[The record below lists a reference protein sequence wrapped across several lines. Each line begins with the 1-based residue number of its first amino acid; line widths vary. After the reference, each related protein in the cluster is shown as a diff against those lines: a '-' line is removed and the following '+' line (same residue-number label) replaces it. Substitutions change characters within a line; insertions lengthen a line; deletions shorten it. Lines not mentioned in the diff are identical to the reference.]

1 MPVIPVK
8 YTRPPLYGYQTKIL
22 DSPARYTCTAAAT
35 KVGKTASHIV
45 WLFEQALT
53 CKANQSVWWV
63 APSWSQAKVAYD
75 RMKVQLTDVNGNK
88 FFKTNESD
96 LLLTLRTGVKIQFKT
111 GEKPDNLYGDDVY
124 AIVVDE
130 ASRIREAAWFALRT
144 TITAT
149 GGKMKFIGNVRGR
162 KNWFYKMCVRAAG
175 QDNISS
181 GGNYEYFKIT
191 AYDAAEAGMITKDGR
206 SFYDEIIEAKKDLP
220 DSVFRELYLAEP
232 SEDGSNPF
240 GIAHIAGCVAGMSS
254 KPAICFGVDL
264 AKSVDFTAIVGLDED
279 GFVCRFDYFQKDW
292 RLTTEMVVDLPR
304 GVVVIDSTGVG
315 DPISEDVI
323 RSRPDVERFIFTQR
337 SKQQIME
344 GLALAIQKRLIHFPD
359 GIIRDQLESFEYNY
373 TIRGVS
379 YSAPSGE
386 HDDAVCALALAWSRF
401 SSAVVSPDG
410 PSFW

>member
-1 MPVIPVK
+1 MPVVPVE
-8 YTRPPLYGYQTKIL
+8 YTRPKLYDYQTKIL

-45 WLFEQALT
+45 WLFEEAYK

-63 APSWSQAKVAYD
+63 APSWSQAKIAYD
-75 RMKVQLTDVNGNK
+75 RLKVQLVDKKGNK
-88 FFKTNESD
+88 FFKTNDSD
-96 LLLTLRTGVKIQFKT
+96 LIVTLRTGVKIHFKT
-111 GEKPDNLYGDDVY
+111 GEKPNNLFGDDVY

-130 ASRIREAAWFALRT
+130 ASRVREEAWFALRS
-144 TITAT
+144 TITYT
-149 GGKMKFIGNVRGR
+149 GGKIKFIGNVRGR

-175 QDNISS
+175 VDNVSN

-191 AYDAAEAGMITKDGR
+191 AYDAAAAGMITKDGR
-206 SFYDEIIEAKKDLP
+206 SFYEEIIEAKKDLP

-240 GIAHIAGCVAGMSS
+240 GISHIAGCVSS
-254 KPAICFGVDL
+254 LSNEPAICYGIDL
-264 AKSVDFTAIVGLDED
+264 AKSVDYTAIIGLDKN
-279 GFVCRFDYFQKDW
+279 GYVCRFDHFQKDW
-292 RLTTEMVVDLPR
+292 RQTTETIVNLPS
-304 GVVVIDSTGVG
+304 GLAVIDSTGVG

-323 RSRPDVERFIFTQR
+323 RSRNDVEKFVFTQR

-344 GLALAIQKRLIHFPD
+344 GLALAIQKGLIRFPD

-373 TIRGVS
+373 TRMGVS

-386 HDDAVCALALAWSRF
+386 HDDAVCALALAWYKWG
-401 SSAVVSPDG
+401 SSVQDSEG
-410 PSFW
+410 PSIW